1 MAKRRSGIA
10 GAFTSAHTVGT
21 ALVIGALALTLA
33 ALLIPVSLFERVANA
48 GPSIEVGPPMTFT
61 DDGRGTLTTQYGPLT
76 ALDRDFVRRVRMAG
90 LWEGPAG
97 QQAIER
103 AGDNEALR
111 TAGEHLV
118 DGHALLDEMSV
129 NTGRELGIDL
139 PTQPSEQLQ
148 ANLDRFSAASGA
160 EYEYLFANILRR
172 AHGQVFGLVA
182 QVRHST
188 ENSMV
193 RELAD
198 QANETVLDH
207 ITHLELTGLVDYA
220 LLTD

>member
-10 GAFTSAHTVGT
+10 GAFTSAHTLGT
-21 ALVIGALALTLA
+21 GLVIGALALTLA

-48 GPSIEVGPPMTFT
+48 GPSIEVGPPATFT
-61 DDGRGTLTTQYGPLT
+61 DDGRGTLDTQYGPLT
-76 ALDRDFVRRVRMAG
+76 ALDRDFVRRVRLAG

-97 QQAIER
+97 RQAIER
-103 AGDNEALR
+103 GSSEEMR

-129 NTGRELGIDL
+129 NAGRELGIDM
-139 PTQPSEQLQ
+139 PTQPTEEQQGFLNQ
-148 ANLDRFSAASGA
+148 FSAASGA

-182 QVRHST
+182 AVRHST